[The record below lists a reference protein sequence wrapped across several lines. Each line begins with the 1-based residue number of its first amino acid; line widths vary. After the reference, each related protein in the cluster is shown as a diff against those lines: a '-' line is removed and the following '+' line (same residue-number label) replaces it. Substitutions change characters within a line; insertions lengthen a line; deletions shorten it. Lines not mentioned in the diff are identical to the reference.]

1 MTDFPY
7 IPFRATQGM
16 NRVNVLAREWNGIS
30 VRYLEMNL
38 GPGKSYGDISSD
50 LTSLAIGLDQRGGY
64 AEPRFKVDQPTPRSR
79 YDSGFAV
86 WVPAKHTIWGF
97 SEGVYFAREVRLTF
111 DANHLVNLL
120 GDEFDHTLVQD
131 PLIMLYDSRV
141 TQCADLLARACIEP
155 MDGDRLYGEG
165 LTTAIFASLF
175 SAWRRTN
182 PPTRGSG
189 LASWQLRRAT
199 EYMQAHSAEDI
210 SLAELAKIAKLSQ
223 SQFARAFRD
232 STGVPPYRYILRIRI
247 QHAEKLLA
255 KTRTPISEVAAQ
267 VGFADQSHFTKAF
280 RRFLGATPKRWREDR
295 QS

>member
-1 MTDFPY
+1 MTDFAY
-7 IPFRATQGM
+7 IPFRAAKGM
-16 NRVNVLAREWNGIS
+16 NRVNVLTREWNGVS
-30 VRYLEMNL
+30 VRYLEMDV
-38 GPGKSYGDISSD
+38 GPGKSYGDISGE

-79 YDSGFAV
+79 YDAGFAV

-97 SEGVYFAREVRLTF
+97 AEDVYLARELRLTF
-111 DANHLVNLL
+111 DVDHLVDLL
-120 GDEFDHTLVQD
+120 GDEFDYTLARD

-155 MDGDRLYGEG
+155 LDGDRLYGEG

-175 SAWRRTN
+175 SAWRRKS
-182 PPTRGSG
+182 PPAHGSG

-199 EYMQAHSAEDI
+199 EYIEAHFTEEI
-210 SLAELAKIAKLSQ
+210 SLVELAKITKLSQ
-223 SQFARAFRD
+223 SQFARAFRN
-232 STGVPPYRYILRIRI
+232 STNLPPYRYVLRARIR
-247 QHAEKLLA
+247 QAEQLLA
-255 KTRTPISEVAAQ
+255 TTRAPISEIASQ

-295 QS
+295 RK